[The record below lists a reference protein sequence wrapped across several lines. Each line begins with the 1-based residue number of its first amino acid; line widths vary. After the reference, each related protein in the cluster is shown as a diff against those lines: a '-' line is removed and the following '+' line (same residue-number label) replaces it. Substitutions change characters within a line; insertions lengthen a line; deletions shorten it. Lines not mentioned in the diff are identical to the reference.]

1 MKRIIVIMIMS
12 IAFCSAIAQSVIKF
26 EKTVYDFGEFNEK
39 NVQRC
44 EFVFQ
49 NTGDKPLIIHQA
61 YGSCGC
67 MVANPPKEKIEPGQK
82 GVIKVSYDGKGKFE
96 GFFKKPITVR
106 SNATNSIVRL
116 YIQGNMAIDD

>member
-1 MKRIIVIMIMS
+1 MKRLALVIFQ
-12 IAFCSAIAQSVIKF
+12 ALVCSCALAQPVIKF
-26 EKTVYDFGEFNEK
+26 ENTIHNFGDFKEK
-39 NVQRC
+39 NIQRC

-49 NTGDKPLIIHQA
+49 NTGDKPLVIHQA

-116 YIQGNMAIDD
+116 YIQGNMEIED